1 MINIFSFYLINKIS
15 LVSTIFVIND
25 KRYFEFQKELV
36 QQKGQSTAKS
46 PLTCNK
52 DALLEYVNAFE
63 PVKAAVSERFDRE
76 SALQKPDDSVLE
88 ELGNELVG
96 FGKFS
101 TLTRKVLCS
110 SKEPIHFNYIKKFV
124 LVAENVTPGTCL
136 HRLQEYA
143 KSFLKKQKPKGKKY
157 IILNIKYHCIAF
169 VKNYICISLLSSLY
183 KYFFIFTDTQVPSTS
198 SSPQPTAPSLIASS
212 TASDKNVNFR
222 KFSM

>member
-25 KRYFEFQKELV
+25 KRYFKFQKELV

-124 LVAENVTPGTCL
+124 LVAENVTPGTRL

-157 IILNIKYHCIAF
+157 ITLKKFTILPRFKKNTPSFLYHHHHYTNYFLYSQIPKYH
-169 VKNYICISLLSSLY
+169 LH
-183 KYFFIFTDTQVPSTS
+183 QVPLS
-198 SSPQPTAPSLIASS
+198 QLHLLQLLLLQLLI
-212 TASDKNVNFR
+212 KL
-222 KFSM
+222 